1 MTRKALDR
9 DAAAPAAPAT
19 RGPDAEYVSELLGLY
34 RGGDRGLGEA
44 TVTSWAED
52 RGTLDGG
59 RPAAAA
65 ASCLLRPC
73 VGDRVL
79 CWSGAGGAW
88 VLAVLERSD
97 PRAPAVLAAP
107 DRLSIE
113 APRVSLQGEVVQV
126 AARDFLSCAR
136 NRHAV
141 ENTRTESSRLRV
153 SQIGTDIRKATVS
166 DERVTGALLQRVG
179 TWISTTAHE
188 ARLKART
195 FLFE

>member
-1 MTRKALDR
+1 MTEK
-9 DAAAPAAPAT
+9 AAAPAARPAAKIH
-19 RGPDAEYVSELLGLY
+19 DSNAEHVSELLELY
-34 RGGDRGLGEA
+34 RGQDPGVGEA
-44 TVTSWAED
+44 TVASWAED
-52 RGTLDGG
+52 RGALDNG
-59 RPAAAA
+59 RLARAA

-79 CWSGAGGAW
+79 SWTGDQGAW
-88 VLAVLERSD
+88 VLAVLERGNEEE
-97 PRAPAVLAAP
+97 PLVLAAAKQIS
-107 DRLSIE
+107 LE
-113 APRVSLQGEVVQV
+113 APRVALQGEVVQV

-141 ENTRTESSRLRV
+141 ENTRTESCRLRV
-153 SQIGTDIRKATVS
+153 SQVGTDIRRVATS
-166 DERVTGALLQRVG
+166 DERISGTLLQRVG

>member
-65 ASCLLRPC
+65 PSCLLRPRG
-73 VGDRVL
+73 GDRVR
-79 CWSGAGGAW
+79 CRSGAW
-88 VLAVLERSD
+88 VRSGRERSD